1 MNTITL
7 YQIIG
12 AGLFIFGCYGL
23 LCNKNRWSAIIFLQ
37 LMAGGVIVNFL
48 AVARYCRAG
57 QPAEMLTAVFI
68 IGILFAMIVFTIIFT
83 LKVFLH
89 ESESNSDTEP

>member
-12 AGLFIFGCYGL
+12 AGLFIFGCCGL
-23 LCNKNRWSAIIFLQ
+23 LCNKNCWSSIIFMQ
-37 LMAGGVIVNFL
+37 LMAGGGIVNFL
-48 AVARYCRAG
+48 AVVRFCRAG

-68 IGILFAMIVFTIIFT
+68 IGIMFAMIVFAIIFT
-83 LKVFLH
+83 LKVFLD
-89 ESESNSDTEP
+89 ESESNSDIEP